1 MTGVAPA
8 ARLTAQESGQAPE
21 AIISEAT
28 SVAAMTPVG
37 VTQGSSLSFD
47 EQMINELL
55 GRQSDPF
62 ADLPFGLGGFSSTS
76 DTSTQTITTH
86 SEARAQRE
94 AAMLAEINA
103 EMAAA
108 VHGGDVDGGAAGRC
122 PTPLMIVSP
131 GGTLIDTNVP
141 VPPPAAESVPPTPP
155 VGSIPIESSSDE
167 DVDIMPSPEGS
178 LPKEKGS
185 KRKGTGGS
193 SSSSRKKKLRKQ
205 KD

>member
-1 MTGVAPA
+1 MTGVALA
-8 ARLTAQESGQAPE
+8 APLTIQESDQAPG

-28 SVAAMTPVG
+28 SVAALAPVG

-62 ADLPFGLGGFSSTS
+62 ADLPFGLGGFTATS
-76 DTSTQTITTH
+76 DTSSQTTTAP
-86 SEARAQRE
+86 SEARARRE

-108 VHGGDVDGGAAGRC
+108 AHGGEVDGGAAAQC
-122 PTPLMIVSP
+122 PTPLMTVSP
-131 GGTLIDTNVP
+131 GGTLTDTNVLAS
-141 VPPPAAESVPPTPP
+141 PPAAESVPPTPP
-155 VGSIPIESSSDE
+155 TGRIPIESSSDE